1 MLNIKFIFHVTVSE
15 ALSRT
20 VGFSEQD
27 QGLARNREPF
37 FVATL
42 LARVRAER
50 ARLDILL
57 KSRALTPTASCRA
70 TLREYEFVEVDE
82 IILGGGS
89 AAILPVNR
97 LKIAV
102 AVEIIETNQFPAT
115 LRRRKGHVEI
125 TE

>member
-1 MLNIKFIFHVTVSE
+1 M
-15 ALSRT
+15 
-20 VGFSEQD
+20 
-27 QGLARNREPF
+27 
-37 FVATL
+37 
-42 LARVRAER
+42 ARVRAER

-82 IILGGGS
+82 IIFSVGS
-89 AAILPVNR
+89 AAILPIHG
-97 LKIAV
+97 LKIPIAV
-102 AVEIIETNQFPAT
+102 KIIETDQFPAT